1 MRLKIFS
8 NYSPNFNPI
17 KRNKTQ
23 IKFLIFHYTG
33 MKKESD
39 AIKKL
44 TNSKSDV
51 SCHHFIKNNG
61 ETFVMVPDLYIAWHA
76 GESRWKNYKSLNRN
90 SIGIEISN
98 PGHELN
104 YKKFS
109 SKQIQSIIKLSKI
122 LIKKYKIRPK
132 NILGHS
138 DIAPERKKDPGEK
151 FPWKE
156 LAKRGIGIW
165 HSISDNKLKKNRKIE
180 LDKISEKKFYKNL
193 SKFGYV
199 VKKNENLKNRK
210 LNNYI
215 VKAFQRRF
223 RQELVNGKLDKE
235 CLIISNNLTK
245 NFHKIS

>member
-1 MRLKIFS
+1 M
-8 NYSPNFNPI
+8 
-17 KRNKTQ
+17 
-23 IKFLIFHYTG
+23 
-33 MKKESD
+33 
-39 AIKKL
+39 
-44 TNSKSDV
+44 
-51 SCHHFIKNNG
+51 
-61 ETFVMVPDLYIAWHA
+61 
-76 GESRWKNYKSLNRN
+76 
-90 SIGIEISN
+90 
-98 PGHELN
+98 
-104 YKKFS
+104 
-109 SKQIQSIIKLSKI
+109 
-122 LIKKYKIRPK
+122 
-132 NILGHS
+132 GHS

-180 LDKISEKKFYKNL
+180 LDKVSKKMFYKNL

-235 CLIISNNLTK
+235 CLIISKNIKK

>member
-8 NYSPNFNPI
+8 KYSPNFDPV
-17 KRNKTQ
+17 KRHSNQ

-44 TNSKSDV
+44 TNFKSNV
-51 SCHHFIKNNG
+51 SCHYFIKQKG
-61 ETFVMVPDLYIAWHA
+61 ETLKMVPDLYVAWHA
-76 GESRWKNYKSLNRN
+76 GKSQWKKYKSLNKY

-98 PGHELN
+98 PGHN
-104 YKKFS
+104 FGYNKFS
-109 SKQIQSIIKLSKI
+109 KKQIQSLIRLSKI
-122 LIKKYKIRPK
+122 LIKKYKIEPK

-156 LAKRGIGIW
+156 LTKKRIGLW
-165 HSISDNKLKKNRKIE
+165 HSISLRKLKKNRGI
-180 LDKISEKKFYKNL
+180 
-193 SKFGYV
+193 
-199 VKKNENLKNRK
+199 K
-210 LNNYI
+210 LNKTSEHIFYHNLYSIGYLNQKFKNFKNKKLISYI

-223 RQELVNGKLDKE
+223 RQELINGKIDKE
-235 CLIISNNLTK
+235 CLIISENLANK
-245 NFHKIS
+245 YK